1 MSVLVIADMKKPRDR
16 KGRKERG
23 WILPQFFCR
32 KKTVW
37 GTLARNDSEELG
49 EKRAKAGLHCY
60 HSNAELQKLEH
71 GEMGGGS
78 VFIPWDEIRE

>member
-1 MSVLVIADMKKPRDR
+1 MDSATIYFLTQKK
-16 KGRKERG
+16 KFG
-23 WILPQFFCR
+23 
-32 KKTVW
+32 
-37 GTLARNDSEELG
+37 GTLARNDSKELG